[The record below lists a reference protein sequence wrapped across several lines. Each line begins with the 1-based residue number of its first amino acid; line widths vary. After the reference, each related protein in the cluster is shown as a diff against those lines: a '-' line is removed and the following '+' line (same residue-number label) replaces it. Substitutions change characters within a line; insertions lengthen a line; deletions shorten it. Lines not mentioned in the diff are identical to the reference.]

1 MAIALKKSTLLA
13 ALVSH
18 FPPGQLGRYLL
29 VGLWNTLFGYATFFV
44 FTIYLEPVVPN
55 GLGYIVAS
63 AASGILSITVAF
75 LAYKWFVF
83 RTKGNY
89 WREWVRCV
97 AVYGSNILLNLMLL
111 PLLVEAIRHTTRYAY
126 QAPFIAGALL
136 TCVGVFY
143 SFVGHRKFSFRN
155 SA

>member
-18 FPPGQLGRYLL
+18 FPPGQFGRYLL
-29 VGLWNTLFGYATFFV
+29 VGLWNTFFGYATFFA
-44 FTIYLEPVVPN
+44 FTILLEPVVPH

-63 AASGILSITVAF
+63 AVSGLLSITAAF
-75 LAYKWFVF
+75 LAYKKFVF
-83 RTKGNY
+83 KTMGNY
-89 WREWVRCV
+89 LREWLRCL

-111 PLLVEAIRHTTRYAY
+111 PLLVEAIRHTTRYDY

-136 TCVGVFY
+136 TCMGVVY
-143 SFVGHRKFSFRN
+143 NFVGHRKFSFRN
-155 SA
+155 PA